1 MMRFSVCMAA
11 LFSRFQRSA
20 YEPLISFSSAVARVA
35 DRLIPAAL
43 ALSSRLGSSVTLTV
57 LLLRIAAATMM
68 TSNKVTRVIARA

>member
-1 MMRFSVCMAA
+1 MAA

-20 YEPLISFSSAVARVA
+20 SEPLISFCSAVARVA

-43 ALSSRLGSSVTLTV
+43 ARSNKLGSSVTLTV

-68 TSNKVTRVIARA
+68 TSN